1 MVTNL
6 VFARMAEIGTGEVL
20 RIHSILPL
28 AVTSL
33 RAVVCG
39 SDTLT
44 AITGPSD
51 DWAKDLLEAWKHDF
65 DWSAAQDMMNGY
77 PHYLV
82 RIENMRMHFLHSR
95 S

>member
-6 VFARMAEIGTGEVL
+6 IFARMAEIGTGEVL
-20 RIHSILPL
+20 RMRSVLPL

-44 AITGPSD
+44 A
-51 DWAKDLLEAWKHDF
+51 
-65 DWSAAQDMMNGY
+65 
-77 PHYLV
+77 
-82 RIENMRMHFLHSR
+82 
-95 S
+95 